1 MSFDFKLDKDTNDLI
16 FVDQDLTFTSK
27 KDEELGQRLK
37 IRLNTFETEWFI
49 NQDYGI
55 PYQQEIIG
63 KARNKKDV
71 DTIFLNEIRQ
81 EEGVNSIDSFS
92 STWDRQLRIYDL
104 KVAVVTDDGLIFVDA
119 EISPQDEWEYP
130 DFGDDNPHIDCGL
143 GDQITYANKLYEFI
157 NFNGLPKGTY
167 ATWWNNWVGADSL
180 NLFDLITQ
188 DEQEIITQ
196 AGEILGANIDGNN

>member
-16 FVDQDLTFTSK
+16 FVEQDLTFTSK

-71 DTIFLNEIRQ
+71 DTIFLNEIRE
-81 EEGVNSIDSFS
+81 EEGVNSIESFS
-92 STWDRQLRIYDL
+92 STWDRNLRTYDL
-104 KVAVVTDDGLIFVDA
+104 KVAVVTDDGVIFVDA
-119 EISPQDEWEYP
+119 EVSPQDEWEYP
-130 DFGDDNPHIDCGL
+130 DFGDDNPHIDCDL
-143 GDQITYANKLYEFI
+143 DDQITYANKLYEFI
-157 NFNGLPKGTY
+157 NFNGLPRYTY
-167 ATWWNNWVGADSL
+167 ATWWNSWVGEPSP
-180 NLFDLITQ
+180 NLFGIITQ
-188 DEQEIITQ
+188 DSEQLITKY
-196 AGEILGANIDGNN
+196 GINLGADLDGNS

>member
-71 DTIFLNEIRQ
+71 DTVFLNEIRQ

-104 KVAVVTDDGLIFVDA
+104 KVAVVTDYGVIFVDA

-130 DFGDDNPHIDCGL
+130 DFGDDNPHIECDL
-143 GDQITYANKLYEFI
+143 SNQVTYVNKLYEFI
-157 NFNGLPKGTY
+157 NFNGLPMNTY
-167 ATWWNNWVGADSL
+167 ATWSNSW
-180 NLFDLITQ
+180 I
-188 DEQEIITQ
+188 
-196 AGEILGANIDGNN
+196 